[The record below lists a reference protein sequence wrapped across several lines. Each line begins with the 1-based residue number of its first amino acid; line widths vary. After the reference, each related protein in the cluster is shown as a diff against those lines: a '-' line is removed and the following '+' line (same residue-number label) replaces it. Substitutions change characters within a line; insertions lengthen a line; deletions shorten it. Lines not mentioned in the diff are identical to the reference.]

1 MQEKIPKIGFI
12 INYRLDGWLG
22 VTNYYNNLFKT
33 IYKNHKKKFEIVILT
48 DYLIT
53 KEEEKNFKNFKIIKS
68 QLFNRKSRLN
78 KLFNLLSIFI
88 IGKNLFIEKFLLKYN
103 ISIISHTHYL
113 GKNSKIPSIKW
124 FPDFQELKF
133 PENFSFKQ
141 KIARKL
147 DIFLASIHSTKIL
160 ISSKS
165 VQRDLKKINK
175 KAYLNSLVLYHTTN
189 IDKNIKLAKLKDLK
203 KKYKIKKIF
212 FYLPNHYW
220 KHKNHIVVFQ
230 AIKELKKKVK
240 NITVVTSGNSN
251 DYRFPDHYSN
261 LEIFIKKEKLNKN
274 ILYLGIIP
282 IKDVYSLIK
291 RSLAVINPSFYEGW
305 GNTLEHAIN
314 LKKIAIISN
323 IDVHRERFASNKL
336 LFNPKDHIK
345 LSKIMLN
352 VILNQKKIEKKFK
365 IYKDNT
371 NSVKSFY
378 NDYFKIIEENI

>member
-1 MQEKIPKIGFI
+1 M
-12 INYRLDGWLG
+12 
-22 VTNYYNNLFKT
+22 T
-33 IYKNHKKKFEIVILT
+33 
-48 DYLIT
+48 
-53 KEEEKNFKNFKIIKS
+53 
-68 QLFNRKSRLN
+68 
-78 KLFNLLSIFI
+78 
-88 IGKNLFIEKFLLKYN
+88 
-103 ISIISHTHYL
+103 
-113 GKNSKIPSIKW
+113 SK
-124 FPDFQELKF
+124 
-133 PENFSFKQ
+133 
-141 KIARKL
+141 
-147 DIFLASIHSTKIL
+147 
-160 ISSKS
+160 
-165 VQRDLKKINK
+165 
-175 KAYLNSLVLYHTTN
+175 
-189 IDKNIKLAKLKDLK
+189 
-203 KKYKIKKIF
+203 KKIF
-212 FYLPNHYW
+212 FFLPNHYW
-220 KHKNHIVVFQ
+220 KHKNHIVVFK

-261 LEIFIKKEKLNKN
+261 LEVFIKKEKLNKN
-274 ILYLGIIP
+274 ILHLGIIP